1 MKFFETKFEDY
12 VNSCEKKNLH
22 PELNKMS
29 NISKDILFNNNLI
42 LYGPSGVGKYTQMLN
57 YIKHFSPSK
66 LKYERKMTINTNK
79 KYHYTFKISDIHF
92 EI

>member
-42 LYGPSGVGKYTQMLN
+42 LYGPIWRRKNIHKCLIILN
-57 YIKHFSPSK
+57 ILVHP
-66 LKYERKMTINTNK
+66 N
-79 KYHYTFKISDIHF
+79 
-92 EI
+92 